1 MAKTSPIIGA
11 NVGRVEGAD
20 KVSGQAIY
28 GADVHFADALWG
40 KILRSPY
47 PHARIKNIDTS
58 KAWKVEGVK
67 AIVTG
72 KDEPEHYQG
81 KSIRDI
87 PVMCWDKVRYVGDKV
102 AAVAAESRDAAE
114 EAVNLI
120 DVEYEQLPAVFDVL
134 EAMKPDAPI
143 LHDNAPGYDGA
154 PADIMAAAGGNVLN
168 KLTFGKGDIE
178 KGFAEA
184 DLVLEHTFRMP
195 IHHQGYLEPQ
205 SFLVKID
212 DDGKVNAW
220 ASSTKGPFGTRGQFA
235 KAAGIPASQIR
246 LQAVHVGADFGGKS
260 GAGELPICYFL
271 AKQAKRPVKIV
282 LTHTEELTAMNP
294 DHYTVVRVKTGVKR
308 DGRMT
313 ARYLQAI
320 HGTGAY
326 AGMKPGRASIGGA
339 GSATPYKIDNSYMEA
354 LQVYTNTVPCGFWRA
369 PGAIQ
374 AVFASESH
382 MDLIAKELKMDPAK
396 FRMMNLIGEGEVN
409 ALGKTWSGVK
419 AKETLKAA
427 LDAAGWKSP
436 KRPNVGRGVAMYER
450 GTGAGKAWVN
460 LTAEAD
466 GTLTVFTVAGDQG
479 TGLQT
484 VLCQTVAA
492 EMQVPYENVRCHIG
506 NTADVSYSVDV
517 GFGGSRSTNIN
528 SAVAFQASAELRKKL
543 NAQAAK
549 LLGCGEDQIV
559 YKNGKFSA
567 NGKKSRPLG
576 LSDVVKASGAPVTV
590 SVETEVPRKGSSTS
604 FIAQVAEVEVDPE
617 TGRVKL
623 NKFVS
628 AHDVGTIINPLGHQG
643 QIDGEAIMAI
653 GSSLMEELID
663 DQGKITTT
671 NLGEYKIPN
680 ILDIPKFKTVLVKG
694 GKNGPG
700 PYEAK
705 GIGEHANVTPPAAI
719 ANAVHDACGVRLFDV
734 PVTAEKVYRGLRENG
749 LYKTGN
755 RIVVVGAQH
764 AAPSEGR

>member
-1 MAKTSPIIGA
+1 MAGSSSIIGA
-11 NVGRVEGAD
+11 AVGRVEGAD

-28 GADVHFADALWG
+28 GADVHFPDTLWG

-47 PHARIKNIDTS
+47 AHARIVKIDTS
-58 KAWKVEGVK
+58 KAWQVPGVK

-72 KDEPEHYQG
+72 KDEPNHYQG

-87 PVMCWDKVRYVGDKV
+87 PVLCWDKVRYIGDKV

-114 EAVNLI
+114 EAISLI
-120 DVEYEQLPAVFDVL
+120 EVEYEELPAVFDVL
-134 EAMKPDAPI
+134 DAMKPDAPV

-154 PADIMAAAGGNVLN
+154 PADIMGPAGGNVVN
-168 KLTFGKGDIE
+168 KLSWGKGDVD
-178 KGFAEA
+178 KGFRDA
-184 DLVLEHTFRMP
+184 DLVIEHTFRMP

-205 SFLVKID
+205 SFLVKIE

-220 ASSTKGPFGTRGQFA
+220 ASTKGPFGTRAQFA
-235 KAAGIPASQIR
+235 KAAGIPANQIR

-271 AKQAKRPVKIV
+271 AKQAKRPVKII

-294 DHYTVVRVKTGVKR
+294 DHYTVIKVKTGVRR

-339 GSATPYKIDNSYMEA
+339 GSATPYRIDNSYMEA

-382 MDLIAKELKMDPAK
+382 MDLIARELKMDPAK
-396 FRMMNLIGEGEVN
+396 FRMMNLIGEGEEN
-409 ALGKTWSGVK
+409 ALGKSWIGVK

-427 LDAAGWKSP
+427 LDAAAWKSP

-450 GTGAGKAWVN
+450 GTGAGKVWVN

-492 EMQVPYENVRCHIG
+492 EMQVPYEQVRCRIG

-528 SAVAFQASAELRKKL
+528 SAAAFQASAELRKKL

-549 LLGCGEDQIV
+549 LFGCAEDQVI
-559 YKNGKFSA
+559 YKSGKFSA
-567 NGKKSRPLG
+567 KGGKAKPLT
-576 LSDVVKASGAPVTV
+576 LIDVVKANEGPVMV

-604 FIAQVAEVEVDPE
+604 FIAQVAEVEVDRE

-623 NKFVS
+623 NKFVT

-653 GSSLMEELID
+653 GTGLMEELID

-680 ILDIPKFKTVLVKG
+680 ILDIPKLKTVLVQG
-694 GKNGPG
+694 NNGPG

-734 PVTAEKVYRGLRENG
+734 PVTAEKVYKALQEKG
-749 LYKTGN
+749 
-755 RIVVVGAQH
+755 Q
-764 AAPSEGR
+764 SQ

>member
-1 MAKTSPIIGA
+1 MAINSSIIGA
-11 NVGRVEGAD
+11 AVGRVEGAG
-20 KVSGQAIY
+20 KVSGTAIY
-28 GADVHFADALWG
+28 GADVHFADALWS

-47 PHARIKNIDTS
+47 PHARIKTVDTS
-58 KAWKVEGVK
+58 KAWKVAGVK

-72 KDEPEHYQG
+72 KDEPERFQG

-87 PVMCWDKVRYVGDKV
+87 PVLCWDKVRFVGDRV
-102 AAVAAESRDAAE
+102 AAVAAETIEAAE
-114 EAVNLI
+114 EACSLI
-120 DVEYEQLPAVFDVL
+120 EVDYEQLPAVFDVL
-134 EAMKPDAPI
+134 EAMKPDAPV
-143 LHDNAPGYDGA
+143 LHDNAPAYDGA
-154 PADIMAAAGGNVLN
+154 PKEIMAPAGGNIVN
-168 KLTFGKGDIE
+168 KLTFGKGDID
-178 KGFAEA
+178 KGFADA

-205 SFLVKID
+205 AFMVKID
-212 DDGKVNAW
+212 DDGTVNAW
-220 ASSTKGPFGTRGQFA
+220 ASTKGPFGTRAQFA
-235 KAAGIPASQIR
+235 KAVGIPASQIH
-246 LQAVHVGADFGGKS
+246 LQTVHVGADFGGKS

-271 AKQAKRPVKIV
+271 AKQAKRPVKLV
-282 LTHTEELTAMNP
+282 LSHSEELTAMNP
-294 DHYTVVRVKTGVKR
+294 DHYTVVKVKTGVKR

-339 GSATPYKIDNSYMEA
+339 GSATPYKIENSYMEA

-382 MDLIAKELKMDPAK
+382 MDLIARELKIDPAK
-396 FRMMNLIGEGEVN
+396 FRMMNLVGEGEEN
-409 ALGKTWSGVK
+409 ALGKSWSGVK
-419 AKETLKAA
+419 AKETLQAA
-427 LDAAGWKSP
+427 LDAAGWDLP
-436 KRPNVGRGVAMYER
+436 KRPNVGRGLAMYER
-450 GTGAGKAWVN
+450 GTGAGKVWVN
-460 LTAEAD
+460 LTAEPD
-466 GTLTVFTVAGDQG
+466 GSFTVFTVAGDQG

-492 EMQVPYENVRCHIG
+492 EMQVPYENVRCRIG
-506 NTADVSYSVDV
+506 NTADVTYSVDV

-528 SAVAFQASAELRKKL
+528 SAAAFQASAELRKKL
-543 NAQAAK
+543 CAQAAAMF
-549 LLGCGEDQIV
+549 GCTEDQV
-559 YKNGKFSA
+559 NYHNGRFTAAGLKA
-567 NGKKSRPLG
+567 KPLG
-576 LSDVVKASGAPVTV
+576 LNAVVDASGGPVTV

-604 FIAQVAEVEVDPE
+604 FIAQVAEVDVDRE

-623 NKFVS
+623 NKFVT

-653 GSSLMEELID
+653 GSGLMEELLD
-663 DQGKITTT
+663 DQGKVTTT
-671 NLGEYKIPN
+671 SLGEYKIPS
-680 ILDIPKFKTVLVKG
+680 IVDIPKLTTVLVK

-719 ANAVHDACGVRLFDV
+719 ANAVQDACGVRIFDT
-734 PVTAEKVYRGLRENG
+734 PVTAEKV
-749 LYKTGN
+749 
-755 RIVVVGAQH
+755 H
-764 AAPSEGR
+764 AALHGKA

>member
-1 MAKTSPIIGA
+1 MANSSSIIGA
-11 NVGRVEGAD
+11 AVGRVEGAD
-20 KVSGQAIY
+20 KVSGTAIY

-47 PHARIKNIDTS
+47 PHARIKHIDTS
-58 KAWKVEGVK
+58 KAWKVAGVK

-72 KDEPEHYQG
+72 KDEPERFQG

-87 PVMCWDKVRYVGDKV
+87 PVLCWDKVRFVGDRV
-102 AAVAAESRDAAE
+102 AAVAADDKDAAE
-114 EAVNLI
+114 EACSLI
-120 DVEYEQLPAVFDVL
+120 DVEYEELPAVFDVL
-134 EAMKPDAPI
+134 EAMKPDAPV
-143 LHDNAPGYDGA
+143 LHDDAPAYDGA
-154 PADIMAAAGGNVLN
+154 PKDIMAPAGGNIVN

-184 DLVLEHTFRMP
+184 DLVLEHTFCMP

-205 SFLVKID
+205 AFLVKIEN
-212 DDGKVNAW
+212 DGTVSAW
-220 ASSTKGPFGTRGQFA
+220 ASTKGPFGTRAQFA
-235 KAAGIPASQIR
+235 KAVGIPANQIH

-260 GAGELPICYFL
+260 GAGDLPICYFL
-271 AKQAKRPVKIV
+271 AKQAQRPVKIV
-282 LTHTEELTAMNP
+282 LSHSEELTAMNP
-294 DHYTVVRVKTGVKR
+294 DHYTVVKVKTGVKR
-308 DGRMT
+308 DGRIT

-339 GSATPYKIDNSYMEA
+339 GSATPYTIANSYMEA

-374 AVFASESH
+374 ATFASESH

-396 FRMMNLIGEGEVN
+396 FRMMNLVGEGEEN
-409 ALGKTWSGVK
+409 ALGKSWSGVK
-419 AKETLKAA
+419 AKETLQAA
-427 LDAAGWKSP
+427 LDAADWKSP
-436 KRPNVGRGVAMYER
+436 KRANVGRGVAMYER
-450 GTGAGKAWVN
+450 GTGAGKVWVN

-466 GTLTVFTVAGDQG
+466 GSFTVFTVAGDQG

-492 EMQVPYENVRCHIG
+492 EMQVPYENVRCRIG

-528 SAVAFQASAELRKKL
+528 SAAAYQASAELRKKL
-543 NAQAAK
+543 SAQAAGMF
-549 LLGCGEDQIV
+549 GCAEDQVI
-559 YKNGKFSA
+559 YQSGKFTA
-567 NGKKSRPLG
+567 IGLQAKPLA
-576 LSDVVKASGAPVTV
+576 LSDVVKASGGPVHV

-604 FIAQVAEVEVDPE
+604 FIAQVAEVEVDRE

-623 NKFVS
+623 NKFVT

-653 GSSLMEELID
+653 GSGLMEELTH
-663 DQGKITTT
+663 DQGKVTTT

-680 ILDIPKFKTVLVKG
+680 ILDIPKFKTVLVK

-719 ANAVHDACGVRLFDV
+719 ANAVQDACGVRIFDT
-734 PVTAEKVYRGLRENG
+734 PLTAEKVY
-749 LYKTGN
+749 
-755 RIVVVGAQH
+755 
-764 AAPSEGR
+764 AALHGKA

>member
-1 MAKTSPIIGA
+1 MAKTASIIGA
-11 NVGRVEGAD
+11 GVGRVEGAD
-20 KVSGQAIY
+20 KVSGQATY
-28 GADVHFADALWG
+28 GADVHFRDALWG

-47 PHARIKNIDTS
+47 PHARIKSIDTS
-58 KAWKVEGVK
+58 KAWKVAGVK

-87 PVMCWDKVRYVGDKV
+87 PVLCWDKVRYVGDKV
-102 AAVAAESRDAAE
+102 AAVAAEDKDAAE
-114 EAVNLI
+114 EAVSLI
-120 DVEYEQLPAVFDVL
+120 EVEYEELPAVFDLL
-134 EAMKPDAPI
+134 EAMKPGAPV

-154 PADIMAAAGGNVLN
+154 PADIMAPAGGNILN

-184 DLVLEHTFRMP
+184 DLILEHTFRMP

-220 ASSTKGPFGTRGQFA
+220 ASTKGPFGTRAQFA
-235 KAAGIPASQIR
+235 KAAGIPVSQIR

-294 DHYTVVRVKTGVKR
+294 DHYTVIKVKTGVKR

-339 GSATPYKIDNSYMEA
+339 GSATPYRIDNTYLEA

-396 FRMMNLIGEGEVN
+396 FRMMNLVGEGDVN
-409 ALGKTWSGVK
+409 ALGRTWGGVK

-436 KRPNVGRGVAMYER
+436 KRPHIGRGVAMYER
-450 GTGAGKAWVN
+450 GTGAGKVWVN

-484 VLCQTVAA
+484 ILCQTVAA
-492 EMQVPYENVRCHIG
+492 EMQVPYENVRCRIG
-506 NTADVSYSVDV
+506 NTADVSYNVDV

-528 SAVAFQASAELRKKL
+528 SAAAFQASSELRKKL
-543 NAQAAK
+543 TAQAAK
-549 LLGCGEDQIV
+549 LLDCAEEQVV
-559 YKNGKFSA
+559 YKNGRFSA
-567 NGKKSRPLG
+567 PGKKGKPLG
-576 LSDVVKASGAPVTV
+576 LSDIVKANGAPVTV

-653 GSSLMEELID
+653 GAGLMEELID
-663 DQGKITTT
+663 DQGKVTTT

-734 PVTAEKVYRGLRENG
+734 PVTAEKVYAALRGKAQGNG
-749 LYKTGN
+749 
-755 RIVVVGAQH
+755 Q
-764 AAPSEGR
+764 

>member
-1 MAKTSPIIGA
+1 MAKTQSIIGA

-28 GADVHFADALWG
+28 GADVHFPDTLWG

-47 PHARIKNIDTS
+47 PHARIKNIDAS
-58 KAWKVEGVK
+58 KAWQVPGVK

-72 KDEPEHYQG
+72 KDEPNHYQG

-87 PVMCWDKVRYVGDKV
+87 PVLCWDKARYIGDKI

-114 EAVNLI
+114 EAIGLI
-120 DVEYEQLPAVFDVL
+120 EVEYQELPAVFDVL
-134 EAMKPDAPI
+134 EAMKPDAPV

-154 PADIMAAAGGNVLN
+154 PADIMAPAGTNVLN
-168 KLTFGKGDIE
+168 KLTWGKGDIE
-178 KGFAEA
+178 KGFREA
-184 DLVLEHTFRMP
+184 DVVLEHTFRIP

-205 SFLVKID
+205 SFLVKIN
-212 DDGKVNAW
+212 DDGSVDAW
-220 ASSTKGPFGTRGQFA
+220 SSTKSPFGTRAQFA
-235 KAAGIPASQIR
+235 KAVGIPPSQIR
-246 LQAVHVGADFGGKS
+246 LQAVYVGADFGGKS

-294 DHYTVVRVKTGVKR
+294 DHYTVVKVKTGVKR

-339 GSATPYKIDNSYMEA
+339 GSATPYRIDNSYMEA

-396 FRMMNLIGEGEVN
+396 FRMMNLVGEGEEN
-409 ALGKTWSGVK
+409 ALGKSWSGVK
-419 AKETLKAA
+419 AKETLKVA

-436 KRPNVGRGVAMYER
+436 KRLNVGRGVAMYER
-450 GTGAGKAWVN
+450 GTGAGKVWVN
-460 LTAEAD
+460 LTAEPD

-492 EMQVPYENVRCHIG
+492 EMQVPYENVRCRIG

-528 SAVAFQASAELRKKL
+528 SAAAFQASAELRKKL

-549 LLGCGEDQIV
+549 LLDCAEDQVV
-559 YKNGKFSA
+559 YKNGRFSA
-567 NGKKSRPLG
+567 KGKKGKPLG
-576 LSDVVKASGAPVTV
+576 LNDVVKANGAPVTV

-653 GSSLMEELID
+653 GSGLMEEIID
-663 DQGKITTT
+663 DQGKVTTT

-734 PVTAEKVYRGLRENG
+734 PVTAEKVFRALQGSR
-749 LYKTGN
+749 T
-755 RIVVVGAQH
+755 
-764 AAPSEGR
+764 

>member
-1 MAKTSPIIGA
+1 MAKPPSIIGTS
-11 NVGRVEGAD
+11 VGRVEGAE
-20 KVSGQAIY
+20 KVSGQAVY
-28 GADVHFADALWG
+28 AADVHFPDALWG

-47 PHARIKNIDTS
+47 PHARIVSIDTS
-58 KAWKVEGVK
+58 KAWKVDGVK

-72 KDEPEHYQG
+72 KDEPNHYQG

-87 PVMCWDKVRYVGDKV
+87 PCLCWDKVRYIGDRV
-102 AAVAAESRDAAE
+102 AAVAAETREAAE
-114 EAVNLI
+114 EALNLI
-120 DVEYEQLPAVFDVL
+120 EVEYEQLPAVFDVL
-134 EAMKPDAPI
+134 EAMKPDAPV
-143 LHDNAPGYDGA
+143 LHDNAPSYDGA
-154 PADIMAAAGGNVLN
+154 PADIMVAGGTNVLN
-168 KLTFGKGDIE
+168 KLTWGKGDIE
-178 KGFAEA
+178 KGFREA
-184 DLVLEHTFRMP
+184 DLVLEHTFRIP

-205 SFLVKID
+205 SFLVKIE

-220 ASSTKGPFGTRGQFA
+220 AATKGPFGTRAQFA
-235 KAAGIPASQIR
+235 KAVGIPANQIR
-246 LQAVHVGADFGGKS
+246 IQAVHVGADFGGKS

-271 AKQAKRPVKIV
+271 AKQAQRPVKII

-294 DHYTVVRVKTGVKR
+294 DHYTVVKVKTGVKR
-308 DGRMT
+308 NGRMT

-382 MDLIAKELKMDPAK
+382 MDLIAKELRMDPAK
-396 FRMMNLIGEGEVN
+396 FRMINLVGEGEEN
-409 ALGKTWSGVK
+409 ALGKSWTGVK

-450 GTGAGKAWVN
+450 GTGAGKVWVN
-460 LTAEAD
+460 LTAELD

-492 EMQVPYENVRCHIG
+492 EMGVPYDHVRCRIG

-528 SAVAFQASAELRKKL
+528 SAAAFQACGELRGKL
-543 NAQAAK
+543 TAHAAK
-549 LLGCGEDQIV
+549 LMSCLADQVI
-559 YKNGKFSA
+559 YRSGKFSTKA
-567 NGKKSRPLG
+567 GKRKPL
-576 LSDVVKASGAPVTV
+576 SISEVVKAAGAPVTV
-590 SVETEVPRKGSSTS
+590 SIETEIPRKGSSTS
-604 FIAQVAEVEVDPE
+604 FVAQVAEVEVDPE
-617 TGRVKL
+617 TGKIKL
-623 NKFVS
+623 HKFVS

-653 GSSLMEELID
+653 GSGLMEELIH
-663 DQGKITTT
+663 DQGKVTTT

-680 ILDIPKFKTVLVKG
+680 IVDIPKLKTVLVK

-705 GIGEHANVTPPAAI
+705 GIGEHANVSPPAAI
-719 ANAVHDACGVRLFDV
+719 ANAVHDAVGVRLFDI
-734 PVTAEKVYRGLRENG
+734 PVTAEKVFNAIQD
-749 LYKTGN
+749 K
-755 RIVVVGAQH
+755 H
-764 AAPSEGR
+764 

>member
-1 MAKTSPIIGA
+1 VAIPSSIIGA
-11 NVGRVEGAD
+11 PVGRVEGVD
-20 KVSGQAIY
+20 KVSGQATY
-28 GADVHFADALWG
+28 GADVHFKDALWG

-47 PHARIKNIDTS
+47 PHARIKSIDVT
-58 KAWKVEGVK
+58 KALRVQGVK

-87 PVMCWDKVRYVGDKV
+87 PVLCWDKVRFVGDRV
-102 AAVAAESRDAAE
+102 AAVAAESLDAAE
-114 EAVNLI
+114 EALALI
-120 DVEYEQLPAVFDVL
+120 EVEYEELPAVFDIL
-134 EAMKPDAPI
+134 EAMKPGAPV
-143 LHDNAPGYDGA
+143 LHENAPGYDGA
-154 PADIMAAAGGNVLN
+154 PPDIMAPAGGNVLN
-168 KLTFGKGDIE
+168 KLSWGKGDID
-178 KGFAEA
+178 KGFSEA
-184 DLVLEHTFRMP
+184 DLVLEHQFRIP

-212 DDGKVNAW
+212 EDGKINAW
-220 ASSTKGPFGTRGQFA
+220 ASTKGPFGTRAQFA
-235 KAAGIPASQIR
+235 KAVGIPASQINIH
-246 LQAVHVGADFGGKS
+246 AVHVGADFGGKS

-271 AKQAKRPVKIV
+271 AKRAIRPVKIV

-294 DHYTVVRVKTGVKR
+294 DHYTVVNIKTGVKR

-339 GSATPYKIDNSYMEA
+339 GTAGPYKIANTYMEA

-374 AVFASESH
+374 AVFAAESH
-382 MDLIAKELKMDPAK
+382 TDLIARELKMDPAK
-396 FRMMNLIGEGEVN
+396 FREINLVGEGEEN
-409 ALGKTWSGVK
+409 ALGKSWGGVK
-419 AKETLKAA
+419 AKETLQAA
-427 LDAAGWKSP
+427 LHAAGWQTP
-436 KRPNVGRGVAMYER
+436 KRANVGRGVAMYER
-450 GTGAGKAWVN
+450 GTGAGKVWVN

-466 GTLTVFTVAGDQG
+466 GTFTVFTVAGDQG

-484 VLCQTVAA
+484 ILCQTVAA
-492 EMQVPYENVRCHIG
+492 EMGVPYENVRCRIG
-506 NTADVSYSVDV
+506 ATADVSYSVDV

-528 SAVAFQASAELRKKL
+528 SAAAVQASEELRRKL
-543 NAQAAK
+543 NALAASMY
-549 LLGCGEDQIV
+549 GCSEDQLV
-559 YKNGKFSA
+559 YKGGKFSA
-567 NGKKSRPLG
+567 KDRKGKPLT
-576 LSDVVKASGAPVTV
+576 LSDVVKANGGAVTV

-623 NKFVS
+623 HKFVT

-653 GSSLMEELID
+653 GSGLMEELLAD
-663 DQGKITTT
+663 DGKITTT
-671 NLGEYKIPN
+671 TLGEYKIPS
-680 ILDIPKFKTVLVKG
+680 IGDIPKFRTVLVS

-705 GIGEHANVTPPAAI
+705 GIGEHANVSPPAAI
-719 ANAVHDACGVRLFDV
+719 ANAVHDAVGVRLFDI
-734 PVTAEKVYRGLRENG
+734 PLTAEKVYRAMREKA
-749 LYKTGN
+749 LGN
-755 RIVVVGAQH
+755 RH
-764 AAPSEGR
+764 

>member
-1 MAKTSPIIGA
+1 MAKNSSIIGA
-11 NVGRVEGAD
+11 AVGRVEGAD
-20 KVSGQAIY
+20 KVSGTAIY

-47 PHARIKNIDTS
+47 PHARIINIDTS
-58 KAWKVEGVK
+58 KAWKVAGVK

-87 PVMCWDKVRYVGDKV
+87 PVLCWDKVRFVGDKV

-120 DVEYEQLPAVFDVL
+120 DVEYEELPAVFDVL
-134 EAMKPDAPI
+134 DAMKEDAPV
-143 LHDNAPGYDGA
+143 LHDNAPAYDGA
-154 PADIMAAAGGNVLN
+154 PKDIMAPAGGNVVN

-184 DLVLEHTFRMP
+184 DLILEHTFRMP

-205 SFLVKID
+205 SFLVKIE
-212 DDGKVNAW
+212 DDGTVNAW
-220 ASSTKGPFGTRGQFA
+220 ASTKGPFGTRAQFA
-235 KAAGIPASQIR
+235 KAVGIPAGQIH

-282 LTHTEELTAMNP
+282 LSHSEELTAMNP
-294 DHYTVVRVKTGVKR
+294 DHYTVVKVKTGVKR

-320 HGTGAY
+320 HATGAY

-374 AVFASESH
+374 ATFASESH

-396 FRMMNLIGEGEVN
+396 FRMMNLVGEGEEN
-409 ALGKTWSGVK
+409 ALGRSWSGVK

-436 KRPNVGRGVAMYER
+436 KRANVGRGVAMYER
-450 GTGAGKAWVN
+450 GTGAGKVWVN

-466 GTLTVFTVAGDQG
+466 GILTVFTVAGDQG

-484 VLCQTVAA
+484 VLCQTVAN
-492 EMQVPYENVRCHIG
+492 EMQVPYKNVRCRIG

-528 SAVAFQASAELRKKL
+528 SAAAYQASAELRKKL
-543 NAQAAK
+543 CAQAANS
-549 LLGCGEDQIV
+549 LGCAEDHVV

-567 NGKKSRPLG
+567 KGVKAKPLA
-576 LSDVVKASGAPVTV
+576 LRDVVKASGGPVTV
-590 SVETEVPRKGSSTS
+590 SVETEVARKGSSTS

-623 NKFVS
+623 NKFVT

-653 GSSLMEELID
+653 GSGLMEELTH
-663 DQGKITTT
+663 DQGKVTTT

-680 ILDIPKFKTVLVKG
+680 ILDIPKLKTVLVK

-719 ANAVHDACGVRLFDV
+719 ANAVADACGVRLFDV
-734 PVTAEKVYRGLRENG
+734 PVTAEKVY
-749 LYKTGN
+749 
-755 RIVVVGAQH
+755 
-764 AAPSEGR
+764 AALHGKA